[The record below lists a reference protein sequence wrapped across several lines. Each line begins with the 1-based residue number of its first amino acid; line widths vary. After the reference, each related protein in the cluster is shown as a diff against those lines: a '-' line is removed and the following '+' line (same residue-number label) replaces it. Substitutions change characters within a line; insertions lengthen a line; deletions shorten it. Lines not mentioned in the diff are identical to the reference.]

1 MQYVKLNEKKTPI
14 EKLSAGGHPLE
25 EVEDFDNLGVLIPE
39 PMIVFDFDSPSDAKI
54 IQEIVEEL
62 DIHCNMMKTTR
73 GVHLWFKSDEPMKN
87 LIKTRCAIG
96 LYYDIRSWGKICFTV
111 VKKDGEWREWLRTYK
126 ADELDT
132 VPAWLRPLSFSK
144 FKFKEMKDG
153 DGRNQALYEYI
164 LVMQQK
170 GYNREQIRKTIKI
183 INRFVFQEP
192 LDDSEISV
200 ILRDESFKSDE
211 DLAVDNSNAYFD
223 EDGKFKHNIFANALI
238 HDMKIVTMN
247 DSIYVYEDGYYKP
260 YAKAGRSIERRMIEM
275 YPKIRTAQRSEVL
288 NYIQIQTCIKP
299 EDVTPNEYIIN
310 LKNTR
315 FDLRTNKP
323 LPFDSS
329 IIDFTRIPV
338 NYDPNAYCA
347 DLDKCLNKT
356 FCGDREVINLFEEM
370 VGYMLIKNCRFRKG
384 FLCYGGGSNS
394 KSTILNLLKRFI
406 GESNCSTVEME
417 KLSEKFKTAELEN
430 KLVNIGDD
438 INRKDITD
446 TGLLKKLFT
455 GESVTVERKN
465 GHPFTLKSYA
475 KLIFSCNE
483 IPRIADKTH
492 GMYSRLMLIPFT
504 AQFSSDDEDFDP
516 FIEDKI
522 TTDDALSYLL
532 NMGLR
537 GLRRLLANNDFTYP
551 TVVKKALEDYKT
563 NNSTV
568 LTWVAEENI
577 GLDMLMSD
585 TTDRLFSEFKDW
597 CNRSDIKFG
606 ASIRTFH
613 KEIEEK
619 YNLTRIR
626 TRKPN
631 GENNERSWKF
641 VVNLD

>member
-1 MQYVKLNEKKTPI
+1 
-14 EKLSAGGHPLE
+14 
-25 EVEDFDNLGVLIPE
+25 
-39 PMIVFDFDSPSDAKI
+39 
-54 IQEIVEEL
+54 
-62 DIHCNMMKTTR
+62 
-73 GVHLWFKSDEPMKN
+73 
-87 LIKTRCAIG
+87 
-96 LYYDIRSWGKICFTV
+96 
-111 VKKDGEWREWLRTYK
+111 
-126 ADELDT
+126 
-132 VPAWLRPLSFSK
+132 
-144 FKFKEMKDG
+144 MKDG

-170 GYNREQIRKTIKI
+170 GYTREQIRKTIKI
-183 INRFVFQEP
+183 INSFVFGEP
-192 LDDSEISV
+192 LEDYEIDT
-200 ILRDESFKSDE
+200 ILRDESFKPDE
-211 DLAVDNSNAYFD
+211 EIAADNSLAYFD

-238 HDMKIVTMN
+238 HDMRIVTMN
-247 DSIYVYEDGYYKP
+247 GSIYVYEDGYYKP
-260 YAKAGRSIERRMIEM
+260 YSKAGRSIERRMIEM
-275 YPKIRTAQRSEVL
+275 YPKIKTAQRTEVL

-299 EDVTPNEYIIN
+299 EDVAVNEYIIN

-323 LPFDSS
+323 LPFDPTV
-329 IIDFTRIPV
+329 IEFARIPV

-356 FCGDREVINLFEEM
+356 FCGDREVIDLFEEM

-384 FLCYGGGSNS
+384 FLCYGGGSNG

-406 GESNCSTVEME
+406 GESNCSTIEME
-417 KLSEKFKTAELEN
+417 KLSDKFKTAELEN

-465 GHPFTLKSYA
+465 ADPFVLKSYA

-483 IPRIADKTH
+483 IPRIADKSH

-504 AQFSSDDEDFDP
+504 ATFSSADEDFDP

-522 TTDDALSYLL
+522 TTDESLSYLL
-532 NMGLR
+532 NMALR

-551 TVVKKALEDYKT
+551 TVVKKALEAYKT
-563 NNSTV
+563 DNSTV
-568 LTWVAEENI
+568 LTWIAEENI
-577 GLDMLMSD
+577 SLETLMSD
-585 TTDRLFSEFKDW
+585 TTDRLFSDFKDW
-597 CNRSDIKFG
+597 CNRSDIRFG

-619 YNLTRIR
+619 YNLTRVR

-631 GENNERSWKF
+631 GESNERSWKF
-641 VVNLD
+641 VVSLD

>member
-1 MQYVKLNEKKTPI
+1 MRYVKLNEKKTPI
-14 EKLSAGGHPLE
+14 EKLSNGGHPLE

-39 PMIVFDFDSPSDAKI
+39 PMVVFDFDSPSDATI
-54 IQEIVEEL
+54 VQRIVEEL
-62 DIHCNMMKTTR
+62 DIHCMMMKTSR
-73 GVHLWFKSDEPMKN
+73 GVHLWFKSSEPMKN
-87 LIKTRCAIG
+87 LIKTRCAAG
-96 LYYDIRSWGKICFTV
+96 LYYDVRSWGKICFTV
-111 VKKDGEWREWLRTYK
+111 VKKDGEWREWLRTYPL
-126 ADELDT
+126 DEIEEI
-132 VPAWLRPLSFSK
+132 PAWLRPLSFGK
-144 FKFKEMKDG
+144 FSFKGMADG

-183 INRFVFQEP
+183 INSFVFGEP
-192 LDDSEISV
+192 LEDNEIET

-211 DLAVDNSNAYFD
+211 ELNDSAMSYFD
-223 EDGKFKHNIFANALI
+223 EDGKFKHNIFADALI
-238 HDMKIVTMN
+238 HDMRIVTMN
-247 DSIYVYEDGYYKP
+247 DSIYVYEDGYYKN
-260 YAKAGRSIERRMIEM
+260 YARAGRSIERRMIEM
-275 YPKIRTAQRSEVL
+275 YPKIKTSQRTEVL
-288 NYIQIQTCIKP
+288 NYIKITTTIKP
-299 EDVTPNEYIIN
+299 EDVNTNEYIIN

-315 FDLRTNKP
+315 FDLRSNKA
-323 LPFDSS
+323 LPFDPS
-329 IIDFTRIPV
+329 IIDFTRVPV

-347 DLDKCLNKT
+347 DLDKCLNKV
-356 FCGDREVINLFEEM
+356 FCGDREVIDLFEEM

-384 FLCYGGGSNS
+384 FLCYGGGSNG
-394 KSTILNLLKRFI
+394 KSTILNLLKKFI
-406 GESNCSTVEME
+406 GEVNCSTVEME

-465 GHPFTLKSYA
+465 ADPFVLKSYA
-475 KLIFSCNE
+475 KLVFSCNE
-483 IPRIADKTH
+483 IPRIADKSH

-504 AQFSSDDEDFDP
+504 AQFSSADEDFDP

-522 TTDDALSYLL
+522 TTDEAMSYLL
-532 NMGLR
+532 NMALR

-551 TVVKKALEDYKT
+551 QVVKKALEMYKT
-563 NNSTV
+563 DNSTV
-568 LTWVAEENI
+568 LTWISEENI
-577 GLDMLMSD
+577 TLETLMGE
-585 TTDRLFSEFKDW
+585 TTDRLFSDFKDW

-626 TRKPN
+626 TRKPS
-631 GENNERSWKF
+631 GETNERAWKF

>member
-1 MQYVKLNEKKTPI
+1 MQYVKLNSNKTPI
-14 EKLSAGGHPLE
+14 EKLSNGGHPLS

-39 PMIVFDFDSPSDAKI
+39 PMVVFDFDSPSDAEI
-54 IQEIVEEL
+54 IQRIVEDL

-87 LIKTRCAIG
+87 LIKTRCAAG
-96 LYYDIRSWGKICFTV
+96 LFYDIRSWGKICFTV

-126 ADELDT
+126 LEELDT
-132 VPAWLRPLSFSK
+132 VPVWLKPLAFGKYK
-144 FKFKEMKDG
+144 FKGMGDG

-183 INRFVFQEP
+183 INNYVFGEP
-192 LDDSEISV
+192 LEDFEIET
-200 ILRDESFKSDE
+200 ILREESFKPEDE
-211 DLAVDNSNAYFD
+211 ITVDNSSAYFD
-223 EDGKFKHNIFANALI
+223 EDGKFKHNIFADALI
-238 HDMKIVTMN
+238 RDMQIVTMN
-247 DSIYVYEDGYYKP
+247 GCIYVYEDGYYKP
-260 YAKAGRSIERRMIEM
+260 YSKAGRSIERRMIEM
-275 YPKIRTAQRSEVL
+275 FPKIKTAQRTEVL
-288 NYIQIQTCIKP
+288 NYIQIQTCIKS
-299 EDVTPNEYIIN
+299 EDVATNEYILN

-329 IIDFTRIPV
+329 AIEFARIPV
-338 NYDPNAYCA
+338 NYNPDAYCA
-347 DLDKCLNKT
+347 DLDKALNKT
-356 FCGDREVINLFEEM
+356 FCGDREVIDLFEEM

-384 FLCYGGGSNS
+384 FLCYGGGSNG

-406 GESNCSTVEME
+406 GEANCSTIEME
-417 KLSEKFKTAELEN
+417 KLSDKFKTAELEN

-465 GHPFTLKSYA
+465 ADPFILKSYA

-483 IPRIADKTH
+483 IPRIADKSH

-504 AQFSSDDEDFDP
+504 ATFSSSDEDFDP
-516 FIEDKI
+516 FIEEKI
-522 TTDDALSYLL
+522 TTEESLSYLL
-532 NMGLR
+532 NMALR

-551 TVVKKALEDYKT
+551 AVVKKALEAYKT
-563 NNSTV
+563 DNSTV
-568 LTWVAEENI
+568 LTWIAEENI
-577 GLDMLMSD
+577 NLETLMGD
-585 TTDRLFSEFKDW
+585 TTDRLFSDFKDW
-597 CNRSDIKFG
+597 CNRSDIRFG

-619 YNLTRIR
+619 FNLVRTR

-631 GENNERSWKF
+631 GESNERSWKF
-641 VVNLD
+641 IINLD